1 MFFRFKMIVK
11 AQQTFGT
18 GKAGDK
24 ELILQVW
31 MFWGLFFLGILTS
44 EKTF

>member
-1 MFFRFKMIVK
+1 MIVIT
-11 AQQTFGT
+11 QQTFGT

-24 ELILQVW
+24 ELTLQVR
-31 MFWGLFFLGILTS
+31 MFWGLFSIGILTS